1 MKSMSSSLILMFA
14 IALFAM
20 FFGAGNFVLP
30 PIIGMNA
37 GESWFNAVLGFAA
50 SGIIAPFLGI
60 LAVVLA
66 GKTFQDVGNRVSPVL
81 TTILTTIVIFCIGP
95 FIAIPRT
102 GASFFE
108 VGVLPIYNEADAVW
122 TSILFYLLVFGLSLS
137 PSKIVTIIGKYLTPV
152 LILFIIILIGA
163 GLFTNSNVS
172 PRIDHIKLPVF
183 EYAFYEGYQTMDALA
198 SIFFATLL
206 ISAARN
212 KGYVS
217 LAEKKHVVLKAAGL
231 AMAILFVVY
240 AGLIYL
246 GASFGVISD
255 EMTSSQLLLQ
265 ISTEILG
272 NNGVYVIAIIMF
284 LACLTTSV
292 ALTASF
298 AMYFMRL
305 TNGRLG
311 YHEGVILCIIISIML
326 SIASFE
332 EIMNYGAGLL
342 AFVYPL
348 ILMMVIFYL
357 LFNKYVESN
366 VPYLMAIFCTCIISV
381 LSILPRYDITIF
393 ENIRKYLPLY
403 KQGLEWIIPSLL
415 IFLIANILIKKR
427 SSYKSLKI

>member
-1 MKSMSSSLILMFA
+1 M
-14 IALFAM
+14 
-20 FFGAGNFVLP
+20 
-30 PIIGMNA
+30 
-37 GESWFNAVLGFAA
+37 
-50 SGIIAPFLGI
+50 
-60 LAVVLA
+60 
-66 GKTFQDVGNRVSPVL
+66 
-81 TTILTTIVIFCIGP
+81 
-95 FIAIPRT
+95 
-102 GASFFE
+102 
-108 VGVLPIYNEADAVW
+108 
-122 TSILFYLLVFGLSLS
+122 
-137 PSKIVTIIGKYLTPV
+137 
-152 LILFIIILIGA
+152 ILFIIILIGA
-163 GLFTNSNVS
+163 GLFTNSKVS
-172 PRIDHIKLPVF
+172 PRIDHIKQPVF

-284 LACLTTSV
+284 LACLTTSI

-332 EIMNYGAGLL
+332 EIMSYGAGLL

-381 LSILPRYDITIF
+381 LSILPRYDITTF